1 MFVIALILLGL
12 HSFILVRNYRES
24 KSNLVLT
31 VSILLLIN
39 NFASISN
46 VFLYNQM
53 ENNVGIVNADLNA
66 ALKWSRYFNF
76 SMFTFVATLNNA
88 HWFFFFTYLHCAA
101 TMRYFLEKKPV
112 PVC

>member
-1 MFVIALILLGL
+1 MKILTSWIMFVIALILLGL

-53 ENNVGIVNADLNA
+53 ENNVGIVNEDKRWVRMCSPLVNIP
-66 ALKWSRYFNF
+66 
-76 SMFTFVATLNNA
+76 
-88 HWFFFFTYLHCAA
+88 
-101 TMRYFLEKKPV
+101 EI
-112 PVC
+112 